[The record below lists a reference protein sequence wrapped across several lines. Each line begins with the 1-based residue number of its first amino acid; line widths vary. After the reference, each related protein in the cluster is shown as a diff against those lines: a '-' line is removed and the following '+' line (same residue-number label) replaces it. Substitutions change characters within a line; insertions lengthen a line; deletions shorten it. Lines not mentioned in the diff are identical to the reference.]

1 MLQSTKINASS
12 IALQLLFSW
21 SRDCCNLF
29 SESFG
34 CNFRKTFLTSATT
47 PPTRSAQ
54 FTAIIWIEMGKNA
67 FRALVFT
74 ITHSLRRV
82 YWYAW
87 TVFSHSHYRDKVSFL
102 RPVIAISP
110 LLYLKHHHFTGRA
123 SAEMMGQKKR
133 QHQNCRE
140 LEKHS
145 FDCIL
150 HTFFVAPHHSTI
162 LSPCNLNVRATLGS
176 IFYSFLRHVCATHTH
191 TKAAQ
196 QIFLWLWLWM
206 FLRLFANVILMPVF
220 FSFTFLVPPLQIN

>member
-34 CNFRKTFLTSATT
+34 CNVRKTFLISA
-47 PPTRSAQ
+47 PQPDAR

-123 SAEMMGQKKR
+123 SAEMMGQKNGSTRIVESWK
-133 QHQNCRE
+133 N
-140 LEKHS
+140 
-145 FDCIL
+145 I
-150 HTFFVAPHHSTI
+150 HSTAFCTRFLLHLTI
-162 LSPCNLNVRATLGS
+162 PPSLTHAIWMFVQLSALFFTPFFGMCVRHTHKSCTANFPLALALNVP
-176 IFYSFLRHVCATHTH
+176 SFVC
-191 TKAAQ
+191 
-196 QIFLWLWLWM
+196 
-206 FLRLFANVILMPVF
+206 
-220 FSFTFLVPPLQIN
+220 

>member
-1 MLQSTKINASS
+1 MFEKHFWYQ
-12 IALQLLFSW
+12 
-21 SRDCCNLF
+21 
-29 SESFG
+29 
-34 CNFRKTFLTSATT
+34 
-47 PPTRSAQ
+47 PPQPDAR

-123 SAEMMGQKKR
+123 SAEMMGQKNGSTRIVESWK
-133 QHQNCRE
+133 N
-140 LEKHS
+140 
-145 FDCIL
+145 I
-150 HTFFVAPHHSTI
+150 HSTAFCTRFLLHLTI
-162 LSPCNLNVRATLGS
+162 PPSLTHAIWMFVQLSALFFTPFFGMCVR
-176 IFYSFLRHVCATHTH
+176 HTH